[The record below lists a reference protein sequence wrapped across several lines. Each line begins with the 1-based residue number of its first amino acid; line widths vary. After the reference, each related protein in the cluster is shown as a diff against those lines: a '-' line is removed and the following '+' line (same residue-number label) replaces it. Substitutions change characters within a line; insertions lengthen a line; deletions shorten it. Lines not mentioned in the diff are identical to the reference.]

1 MAAARGINPNDMKRM
16 YWQKT
21 WMFLALALV
30 LALGSCASTQSL
42 QEYFVDNAEN
52 PNFLSLD
59 IPANILKLD
68 EVELDDSQR
77 EVMGSLRKLNILAF
91 RKTEANEA
99 AYAEE
104 SAKVKA
110 ILKNPDFKELMKL
123 NTQYGRGVVK
133 YLGEGDAIDEVVIFG
148 DSREKG
154 FALVRVLGK
163 KMNPAHFVQVM
174 QAIQN
179 TDLEGQ
185 GLGDLAG
192 LLKG

>member
-1 MAAARGINPNDMKRM
+1 MKA
-16 YWQKT
+16 
-21 WMFLALALV
+21 WMFVALALLLLV
-30 LALGSCASTQSL
+30 GSCAGTQSL

-59 IPANILKLD
+59 IPTNILNL
-68 EVELDDSQR
+68 EEAELSDSQR

-91 RKTEANEA
+91 RKTEANQA
-99 AYAEE
+99 AYSEE

-110 ILKNPDFKELMKL
+110 ILKNPDYKELMKL
-123 NTQYGRGVVK
+123 NTEYGRGVVK
-133 YLGEGDAIDEVVIFG
+133 YLGEGDTIDEVVIFG

-163 KMNPAHFVQVM
+163 KMNPAQFVQVL
-174 QAIQN
+174 QAIQSS
-179 TDLEGQ
+179 DLAGQ

>member
-1 MAAARGINPNDMKRM
+1 MKRM
-16 YWQKT
+16 YWLKA
-21 WMFLALALV
+21 WMFMALALL
-30 LALGSCASTQSL
+30 LALGSCSGTQSL

-68 EVELDDSQR
+68 EVELDDNER

-91 RKTEANEA
+91 RKTEANEV

-133 YLGEGDAIDEVVIFG
+133 YLGDGDAIDEVIIFG

-163 KMNPAHFVQVM
+163 KMNPAQFVQVM

-179 TDLEGQ
+179 ADLEGQ

>member
-1 MAAARGINPNDMKRM
+1 MKRI
-16 YWQKT
+16 YGLKA
-21 WMFLALALV
+21 WMFAALALLLV
-30 LALGSCASTQSL
+30 LGSCAGTQSL

-68 EVELDDSQR
+68 ETELSDEER
-77 EVMGSLRKLNILAF
+77 EAMASLRKLNILAF
-91 RKTEANEA
+91 RKTEANAA
-99 AYAEE
+99 AYTEE

-123 NTQYGRGVVK
+123 NTQYGKGVVK
-133 YLGEGDAIDEVVIFG
+133 YLGSDDAIDEVIIFG

-163 KMNPAHFVQVM
+163 KMNPAHFMQVM
-174 QAIQN
+174 QALQN
-179 TDLEGQ
+179 SDLEGQ

>member
-1 MAAARGINPNDMKRM
+1 
-16 YWQKT
+16 
-21 WMFLALALV
+21 MFITLGLL
-30 LALGSCASTQSL
+30 LALGSCSGTQSL

-52 PNFLSLD
+52 PNFFSLD

-68 EVELDDSQR
+68 ETELSDEHR
-77 EVMGSLRKLNILAF
+77 EALGSLRKLNILAF
-91 RKTEANEA
+91 RKTDANAA
-99 AYAEE
+99 AYTEE

-123 NTQYGRGVVK
+123 NSQYGKSVVK
-133 YLGEGDAIDEVVIFG
+133 YLGSSDAIDEVVIYG
-148 DSREKG
+148 DSQDKG

-163 KMNPAHFVQVM
+163 KMNPAHFMQLM
-174 QAIQN
+174 QALQSA
-179 TDLEGQ
+179 DLEGQ

>member
-1 MAAARGINPNDMKRM
+1 M
-16 YWQKT
+16 
-21 WMFLALALV
+21 ALALL
-30 LALGSCASTQSL
+30 LALGSCSGTQSL

-68 EVELDDSQR
+68 EAELSDEHR
-77 EVMGSLRKLNILAF
+77 EALGSLRKLNILAF
-91 RKTEANEA
+91 RKTDANDA

-123 NTQYGRGVVK
+123 NTQYGKGVVK
-133 YLGEGDAIDEVVIFG
+133 YLGSNDAIDEVVIFG
-148 DSREKG
+148 DSQDKG

-163 KMNPAHFVQVM
+163 KMNPAHFMQVM
-174 QAIQN
+174 QALQN
-179 TDLEGQ
+179 SDLEGQ